1 MLPLTIFRS
10 RQFSATNVV
19 TFVVYAAIGG
29 ALFLLPVDLQQV
41 SHYSPFEA
49 GSSLL
54 PLTAVMLAL
63 SARSGALAV
72 RLGPRL
78 QMSVG
83 PVVVGAGMVLL
94 RLIGPSGNYLTEVLP
109 GVLVLAVGL
118 VITVAPLTAT
128 ALSSAPVEQAGM
140 ASAVNND
147 VARAGGL
154 IAVALLP
161 ALAGL
166 TGRSYVHAAA
176 FSSGFERAVL
186 YAGVAAAVGGV
197 LAALLVRNPVG
208 SPPTVEPR
216 APPGLGRGGH
226 GGVLPARG
234 HAPGSR
240 HAQARRPQPVR
251 SLRNPGA
258 TGQVKAP
265 GRRECENDAM
275 STTAKTTSTT
285 TFRRMDES
293 NAEQWAEIGALTA
306 KSQARVATQVLG
318 MLEGLGAITDG
329 FAVDQL
335 RHSLQTATRAE
346 EAGADAEM
354 VVASLCHDIGKY
366 VSVPNHPR
374 IAAEILRPYVRD
386 EVFHVIL
393 THQDFQGRHYYHHFG
408 GDPDAREQYRGEP
421 WFALGERFADEWD
434 QTSFDPDY
442 PTEDLAHFEPL
453 VREVFARPRTF

>member
-1 MLPLTIFRS
+1 MCPRRADPAATGPVDVLGAALVTVALVGLAGGLIEAPDDGWASPQVLALLAVAVAGFVAFVVAQQRERFPMLPLTIFRS

-94 RLIGPSGNYLTEVLP
+94 RLVGPSGNYLTEVLP

-208 SPPTVEPR
+208 SR
-216 APPGLGRGGH
+216 RLWSRGPGPASTEAGM
-226 GGVLPARG
+226 GVCCPLEATPLG
-234 HAPGSR
+234 HATRKPVGSN
-240 HAQARRPQPVR
+240 
-251 SLRNPGA
+251 L
-258 TGQVKAP
+258 
-265 GRRECENDAM
+265 
-275 STTAKTTSTT
+275 
-285 TFRRMDES
+285 
-293 NAEQWAEIGALTA
+293 
-306 KSQARVATQVLG
+306 
-318 MLEGLGAITDG
+318 
-329 FAVDQL
+329 
-335 RHSLQTATRAE
+335 
-346 EAGADAEM
+346 
-354 VVASLCHDIGKY
+354 
-366 VSVPNHPR
+366 
-374 IAAEILRPYVRD
+374 
-386 EVFHVIL
+386 
-393 THQDFQGRHYYHHFG
+393 
-408 GDPDAREQYRGEP
+408 
-421 WFALGERFADEWD
+421 
-434 QTSFDPDY
+434 
-442 PTEDLAHFEPL
+442 
-453 VREVFARPRTF
+453 